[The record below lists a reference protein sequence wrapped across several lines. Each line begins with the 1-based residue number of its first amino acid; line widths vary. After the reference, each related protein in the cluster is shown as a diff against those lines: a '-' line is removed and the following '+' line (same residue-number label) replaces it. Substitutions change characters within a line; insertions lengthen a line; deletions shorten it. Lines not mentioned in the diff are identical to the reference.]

1 MIRGAVLGSP
11 VSHSLSPLLHQ
22 TAFSYLGIDGSYD
35 RIEVRSGE
43 LANFIES
50 QGKNYDYL
58 SLTMPLKEEVIE
70 LGIPLSEI
78 ALKSR
83 SANTLINREDVWS
96 ATSTDGIGFI
106 SALARRKFSDFT
118 SVLILGAGGTAR
130 AVAAAL
136 DGVAQ
141 SITILGRTTSREKAF
156 ADIISLSQFSYIL
169 WSNSFDLS
177 QFSLVVNTTPAGAAD
192 ALAESAVAEPAG
204 LFFDVIY
211 KPWPTVLATRW
222 QSLNA
227 PVIAGVELLI
237 YQGIEQLRQAIG
249 IDFNT
254 EELAEN
260 LREQLQLTP
269 YISTSYT
276 HEGNSLDNFSKCS

>member
-11 VSHSLSPLLHQ
+11 ISHSLSPFLHQ
-22 TAFSYLGIDGSYD
+22 AAFSYLGIDGSYD

-106 SALARRKFSDFT
+106 SALAHRNFSDFT

-156 ADIISLSQFSYIL
+156 ADIISHSQFSYIL

-192 ALAESAVAEPAG
+192 ALAESAVADPAG

-269 YISTSYT
+269 
-276 HEGNSLDNFSKCS
+276 